1 MVNAVFDCNPL
12 LKSFNFPS
20 RCFTIP
26 PAVFV
31 DDRPPF
37 QRTPYVFGRQE
48 NSVFPEF
55 NVRGIAPQYPLNFPF
70 DPSTAALPR
79 NDLAVDPA
87 YSAESA
93 KKPTSTEQSRI
104 RRSDGEVTLL
114 IAIYGEE
121 YPKRDKGKSLETMWE
136 RIAARLV
143 AESKEI
149 NDFIS
154 DKSAKNCRD
163 KINNLNKIYKTVKD
177 KSKLTGEGSEGIK
190 SFPEFDAL
198 DEIWGTR
205 DSVNPKYVME
215 AGTSHT
221 PTTPVP
227 SPSFSS
233 GGSASNTTASRE
245 SELDE
250 ESPLSQ
256 ALVRSGAR
264 RGKGKE
270 LVGQPGKRARPEDDD
285 DDALTD
291 DDELEQAKRLFFKD
305 KKKPDS
311 KKKKP
316 SRVKRTTN
324 VLRIVLGAIRELGTI
339 LKK

>member
-12 LKSFNFPS
+12 LKSFSFPS
-20 RCFTIP
+20 RRFTIP
-26 PAVFV
+26 SAAFV

-37 QRTPYVFGRQE
+37 QRTPYVFGQQE

-55 NVRGIAPQYPLNFPF
+55 NARGIAPQYPLNFPF

-93 KKPTSTEQSRI
+93 KKSTLTEQSRI
-104 RRSDGEVTLL
+104 RWSDGEVTLL

-121 YPKRDKGKSLETMWE
+121 YPRRERGKSLETMWE

-163 KINNLNKIYKTVKD
+163 KINNLNKKYKTVKD

-198 DEIWGTR
+198 DEIWGQ
-205 DSVNPKYVME
+205 
-215 AGTSHT
+215 GI
-221 PTTPVP
+221 
-227 SPSFSS
+227 
-233 GGSASNTTASRE
+233 
-245 SELDE
+245 
-250 ESPLSQ
+250 Q
-256 ALVRSGAR
+256 
-264 RGKGKE
+264 
-270 LVGQPGKRARPEDDD
+270 
-285 DDALTD
+285 
-291 DDELEQAKRLFFKD
+291 
-305 KKKPDS
+305 
-311 KKKKP
+311 
-316 SRVKRTTN
+316 
-324 VLRIVLGAIRELGTI
+324 
-339 LKK
+339 